1 MNLFKTEIC
10 VVDDDPL
17 YSEVLCKFLSVE
29 NFSIRKFQ
37 SGLEVLDKLDNK
49 PDIIFMD
56 LHMDSIN
63 GLQASKILK
72 KRWPQV
78 NIILISSAENADII
92 LKENSGDYDSFEP
105 KSGELSGMLLQI
117 KNFQRRKMRRVII
130 AIALTM
136 LVLGSL
142 ILLMVNALA

>member
-117 KNFQRRKMRRVII
+117 KNFQRRKMRRAII

-142 ILLMVNALA
+142 ILLMVKALA

>member
-37 SGLEVLDKLDNK
+37 SGLEVLDKLDKK

-56 LHMDSIN
+56 LHMDAIN

-72 KRWPQV
+72 KRWPRV
-78 NIILISSAENADII
+78 NIILISSTENAEII
-92 LKENSGDYDSFEP
+92 LNENSGDYDSFEP

-117 KNFQRRKMRRVII
+117 RNFQRRKIRRLIL
-130 AIALTM
+130 AIALAM
-136 LVLGSL
+136 LV
-142 ILLMVNALA
+142 MVSIIVLVMDAMV

>member
-117 KNFQRRKMRRVII
+117 KNFQRRKMRRAII

-142 ILLMVNALA
+142 ILLIVKALA

>member
-29 NFSIRKFQ
+29 NFSIRKFH
-37 SGLEVLDKLDNK
+37 SGIEVLDQLDK
-49 PDIIFMD
+49 QPDIIFMD
-56 LHMDSIN
+56 LHMDAIN

-78 NIILISSAENADII
+78 NIILISSTENAEII
-92 LKENSGDYDSFEP
+92 LNENSGDYDSFEP